1 MSPTTTGRQ
10 AGQHTGENA
19 SGQTGDKA
27 EANPVGEASENPQAS
42 QSSGDENRQTSPSAG
57 DKDQQ
62 TSPSAG
68 SKASKETRQSAGH
81 KAIENGQTS
90 RSDKPGGTAGQHPA
104 TTGAAPDTI
113 SGGHLVAKALKAEGV
128 DTIFTLCGGHII
140 DIYDGCVDEGI
151 SVIDVRHEQVA
162 AHAADGYARIT
173 GRPGCAVV
181 TAGPGTTDAVT
192 GVANALR
199 AESPMLLIGGQGAL
213 SQHKMGSLQDLPHV
227 DMMTPITK
235 FAATVPH
242 TARAADLV
250 SMAFREAFAGAPGPS
265 FLEIPRDVL
274 DARVPA
280 ENARIPQSGRYR
292 ASTRNA
298 GDPADVEKLAD
309 LLVHA
314 KKPAIL
320 LGSQVW
326 TTRATE
332 PATELVRALNIP
344 AYMNGAG
351 RGTLPPGDPH
361 HFQLSRRYA
370 FDNADVIVI
379 VGTPFDFRMGYGKRL
394 SPDAKVVQIDLD
406 YRTVGKNRDIDL
418 GIVGDAGQILAAV
431 ADAASGRVDNGA
443 VGRKPWLEEL
453 RAVEEKAKQKRLPQ
467 QHSDANPIHP
477 YRLVHEINEFLTED
491 SIYIGDGGDIVTFSG
506 QVVQPKAPGHWMD
519 PGPLGTLGVGIP
531 FVLAAKHARPDQ
543 EVVALFGDGAFSL
556 TGWDFETL
564 VRFDLPFVGIVGNN
578 SSMNQIRYGQAQKYG
593 LARERIGNTL
603 GDVPYDQFARML
615 GGYGEEVRDPADIAP
630 ALRRA
635 RESGKPS
642 LINVWVDPDA
652 YAPGTMNQTM
662 YK

>member
-1 MSPTTTGRQ
+1 MT
-10 AGQHTGENA
+10 
-19 SGQTGDKA
+19 QTIPD
-27 EANPVGEASENPQAS
+27 
-42 QSSGDENRQTSPSAG
+42 
-57 DKDQQ
+57 
-62 TSPSAG
+62 
-68 SKASKETRQSAGH
+68 
-81 KAIENGQTS
+81 
-90 RSDKPGGTAGQHPA
+90 GTALNGADAPA
-104 TTGAAPDTI
+104 VPETI

-151 SVIDVRHEQVA
+151 QVIDVRHEQVA

-181 TAGPGTTDAVT
+181 TAGPGTSDAVT

-227 DMMTPITK
+227 DMMTPISK

-242 TARAADLV
+242 TARVADLV
-250 SMAFREAFAGAPGPS
+250 SMAFRECYNGAPGPS

-274 DARVPA
+274 DAKVPA
-280 ENARIPQSGRYR
+280 EQARIPTAGAYR
-292 ASTRNA
+292 ASTKSI
-298 GDPADVEKLAD
+298 GDPASIERLAELVSRAEKPC
-309 LLVHA
+309 V
-314 KKPAIL
+314 L

-326 TTRATE
+326 TCRATDAAIE
-332 PATELVRALNIP
+332 FVRTLEVPAF
-344 AYMNGAG
+344 MNGAG
-351 RGTLPPGDPH
+351 RGTLPPGDPM
-361 HFQLSRRYA
+361 HFQLARRHA
-370 FDNADVIVI
+370 FNEADLIII
-379 VGTPFDFRMGYGKRL
+379 VGTPFDFRMGYGRRL
-394 SPDAKVVQIDLD
+394 SPTAKVVQIDLD

-418 GIVGDAGQILAAV
+418 GIVGDAGAVLAAV
-431 ADAASGRVDNGA
+431 TAAASGRQHPNRSDWVA
-443 VGRKPWLEEL
+443 EL
-453 RAVEEKAKQKRLPQ
+453 RAVETAAVEKRLPR
-467 QHSDANPIHP
+467 QHSDASPIDP

-506 QVVQPKAPGHWMD
+506 QVVQPKSPGHWMD
-519 PGPLGTLGVGIP
+519 PGPLGTLGVGVP
-531 FVLAAKHARPDQ
+531 FVLAAKLARPDK

-564 VRFDLPFVGIVGNN
+564 VRYDLPFVGIVGNN
-578 SSMNQIRYGQAQKYG
+578 SSMNQIRYGQIAKYG
-593 LARERIGNTL
+593 EDRGRVGNTL
-603 GDVPYDQFARML
+603 GDVHYDKFAQML
-615 GGYGEEVRDPADIAP
+615 GGYGEEVRDPADIGP

-642 LINVWVDPDA
+642 LINVWVDPDV

>member
-1 MSPTTTGRQ
+1 MAQT
-10 AGQHTGENA
+10 A
-19 SGQTGDKA
+19 TGDAVAGTNNA
-27 EANPVGEASENPQAS
+27 EV
-42 QSSGDENRQTSPSAG
+42 
-57 DKDQQ
+57 
-62 TSPSAG
+62 
-68 SKASKETRQSAGH
+68 
-81 KAIENGQTS
+81 
-90 RSDKPGGTAGQHPA
+90 A
-104 TTGAAPDTI
+104 TPEVI

-151 SVIDVRHEQVA
+151 KVIDVRHEQVA

-173 GRPGCAVV
+173 GTAGCAVV

-192 GVANALR
+192 GVANAFR
-199 AESPMLLIGGQGAL
+199 AESPMLLIGGQGSL

-227 DMMTPITK
+227 DMMNPITK
-235 FAATVPH
+235 FAATVPG
-242 TARAADLV
+242 TARIADMV
-250 SMAFREAFAGAPGPS
+250 SMAFRECYVGAPGPS

-274 DARVPA
+274 DAKVPL
-280 ENARIPQSGRYR
+280 ESARIPQAGGYK
-292 ASTRNA
+292 ASTRSA
-298 GDPADVEKLAD
+298 GDPAAIEKLAD

-314 KKPAIL
+314 QKPAIL

-326 TTRATE
+326 TTRGTDA
-332 PATELVRALNIP
+332 AIDLVRTLNVP

-370 FDNADVIVI
+370 FNNADLIVI
-379 VGTPFDFRMGYGKRL
+379 VGTPFDFRMGYGRRL
-394 SPDAKVVQIDLD
+394 SKDATVVQIDLD

-418 GIVGDAGQILAAV
+418 GIVGDVGVVLASV
-431 ADAASGRVDNGA
+431 AQAASGREDNGA
-443 VGRKPWLEEL
+443 TGRKQWLEEL
-453 RAVEEKAKQKRLPQ
+453 AGVEDQAKQKRLPQ
-467 QHSDANPIHP
+467 LLSDASPIHP
-477 YRLVHEINEFLTED
+477 YRLVSEINNFLTED

-506 QVVQPKAPGHWMD
+506 QVVQPKSPGHWMD

-531 FVLAAKHARPDQ
+531 FVLAAKHARPDK

-564 VRFDLPFVGIVGNN
+564 VRYNLPFVGIVGNN

-603 GDVPYDQFARML
+603 GDVHYDKFAQML
-615 GGYGEEVRDPADIAP
+615 GGYGEEVRDPKDIAP
-630 ALRRA
+630 ALQRA